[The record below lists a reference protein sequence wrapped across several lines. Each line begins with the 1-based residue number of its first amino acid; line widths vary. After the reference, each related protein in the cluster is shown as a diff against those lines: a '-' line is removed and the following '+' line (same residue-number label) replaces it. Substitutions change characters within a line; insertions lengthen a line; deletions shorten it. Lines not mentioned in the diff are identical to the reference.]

1 MVASKAG
8 WELVPKDVVKALF
21 DALDEQSL
29 KEIAMN
35 TARTSKDYRLMLTG
49 VDDIDS
55 LYATTKYRIKKSG
68 FVLREFDESDGTKK
82 LAIQHEMGLN
92 WSIFF
97 KEYYQQIIN
106 GLGHK
111 AEMEISA
118 NSLIVTIK

>member
-8 WELVPKDVVKALF
+8 WELVPKDVVKGLF

-29 KEIAMN
+29 KGIATN